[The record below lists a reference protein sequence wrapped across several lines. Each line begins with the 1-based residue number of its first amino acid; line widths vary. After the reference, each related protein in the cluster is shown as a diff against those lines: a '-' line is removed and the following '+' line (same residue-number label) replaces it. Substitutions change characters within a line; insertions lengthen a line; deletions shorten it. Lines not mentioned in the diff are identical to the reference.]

1 MKKSTLPDDSLAL
14 PPAIIRYQSLEQAG
28 LARQLLIFE
37 CAALLPKNSQGRGVA
52 LVELADGRLFFFR
65 SSIWAMK
72 GSQEIGCLVDELS
85 RLPMWIAAL
94 DGAANHVSYAIGAPL
109 EFIDSNPFQIESW
122 YIPEWKQHAVSWLAM
137 NQPRV
142 SVWQIN
148 GLLTEAAGEVASELS
163 TKLVLFASKLDQD
176 TYSSQEGYHCSWQSS
191 HNYFTPCNEQLRRY
205 RRQADTTF
213 PLVIQQIIA
222 RPKDKST
229 ASIIQAVDEGV
240 PIVEHLANLFACPK
254 KCVRHLRGLRFEDIG
269 IQWTGRLKELLMIL
283 GSLDQNRLP
292 KDGQEW
298 KVFGET
304 IALLS
309 GLTKMPT
316 TSLSARLLLG
326 EFSKLNWRGNTESS
340 VSLRERALAIE
351 RLSENIRQAIVA
363 TAWVDGKDCATGISL
378 QRLVIEAACSLGL
391 KRLEKLARK
400 WVAREMQ
407 LDAKRFV
414 RQADGFPVILDSPLE
429 VGDMKVIQLKT
440 PRELK
445 SEGTRMHNCVES
457 FAGSCASGSSYIFS
471 VRDKSGASCVTVE
484 YMLGHSRAG
493 LPELGLIQQ
502 KGAGNSAPGTRYQA
516 ALDALHRYTASPMIR
531 RKLLDLAVYQK
542 ACGQG
547 GAGKAMKYIRSL
559 EFIQFLKNE
568 TGDRLNF
575 DLLVAEAESM
585 RDGNFTDG

>member
-1 MKKSTLPDDSLAL
+1 M
-14 PPAIIRYQSLEQAG
+14 
-28 LARQLLIFE
+28 ARQLLIFE

-65 SSIWAMK
+65 SSIGAMK

-122 YIPEWKQHAVSWLAM
+122 CIPEWKQHAVSWLAM

-142 SVWQIN
+142 SVGQIN
-148 GLLTEAAGEVASELS
+148 GLLAEATGDVARELS
-163 TKLVLFASKLDQD
+163 HKLALFASKLDQD
-176 TYSSQEGYHCSWQSS
+176 AYSSQEGYHCSWQSS

-229 ASIIQAVDEGV
+229 ASIIQAIDEGV
-240 PIVEHLANLFACPK
+240 PIVEYLANLFACPK

-269 IQWTGRLKELLMIL
+269 VQWTGRIKELLMIL

-292 KDGQEW
+292 KDEQEW

-316 TSLSARLLLG
+316 TSLSARMLLG

-400 WVAREMQ
+400 WVTREMQ

-429 VGDMKVIQLKT
+429 VGDMKVIQLRT

-502 KGAGNSAPGTRYQA
+502 KGAGNSTPGTRYQA

-547 GAGKAMKYIRSL
+547 GADKAMKYIRSL

-575 DLLVAEAESM
+575 DLLVADAESM